1 MLGKL
6 NMLAIGVSTNI
17 QTYLEINVNIWSKPG
32 PGAFMAPVD
41 PYLLESKNRE
51 KK

>member
-6 NMLAIGVSTNI
+6 NMLSIGMSTNI
-17 QTYLEINVNIWSKPG
+17 QTCLEIIVNIWSKPG

-41 PYLLESKNRE
+41 PYLLESENRE

>member
-6 NMLAIGVSTNI
+6 NMLSIGMSTNM
-17 QTYLEINVNIWSKPG
+17 QTCLETIVNIWAGPG

-41 PYLLESKNRE
+41 P
-51 KK
+51 